1 MNLFITDNNNVGK
14 IYMEIDINRVVQ
26 KLTAQLSQ
34 QAVHIAA
41 LQVQLEQL
49 EEQLDDSAKEGQ
61 NMPAPDV
68 KTAN

>member
-1 MNLFITDNNNVGK
+1 
-14 IYMEIDINRVVQ
+14 MEIDINRVVQ
-26 KLTAQLSQ
+26 KLTAQISQ
-34 QAVHIAA
+34 QSVHIAA
-41 LQVQLEQL
+41 LQVQVEQL